1 MFGLAAGTA
10 IKAARKF
17 LSKWRGPII
26 RIALC
31 LLTMLLIYLTVKNVH
46 RSIYSQGYADGIKAA
61 ETSVQKAFSSAS
73 EIVKSISEG
82 YAAENSE
89 AIKDL
94 IESEKNQ
101 TQALKDLQDETQTYL
116 ATPSAHDCALDAD
129 GVRLINKTLATSDRR
144 PD

>member
-1 MFGLAAGTA
+1 MFGLAVGAS
-10 IKAARKF
+10 IKAAIKF
-17 LSKWRGPII
+17 FSKWRLEIG
-26 RIALC
+26 AVVLV
-31 LLTMLLIYLTVKNVH
+31 LLTFLMGAMALKFIHRHIYN
-46 RSIYSQGYADGIKAA
+46 QGYADGIKVT
-61 ETSVQKAFSSAS
+61 EVSVVEALSVAS
-73 EIVKSISEG
+73 EVAQSISDG
-82 YAAENSE
+82 FAAENSR
-89 AIKDL
+89 AISAL